1 MTVRDRVYSVIGSAI
16 DLDEGGKAS
25 VEKMIFLAYFMGRE
39 DATVEVSYKYAAH
52 IKEQRKR
59 ANACR
64 YSKMAN
70 AVVGTEDYLYCS
82 DYRQDMTAL
91 FGGDEADI

>member
-1 MTVRDRVYSVIGSAI
+1 MTVRDRINSLISSGT
-16 DLDEGGKAS
+16 DLDEKGKAS
-25 VEKMIFLAYFMGRE
+25 VEKMIFLAYFIGRE
-39 DATVEVSYKYAAH
+39 DAAVEVSDKYAAH

-70 AVVGTEDYLYCS
+70 AVIGTEDYLYCS